1 MKKPIVEVLLSSE
14 KRKNVLLLLLDGP
27 KEMETLIKSLKTNR
41 TALLPQLRILKENH
55 LISKLYGDTYKL
67 TTIGKLITEEMLVFL
82 RTTNMFGENRDY
94 LGTHFID
101 FIPTYLLKKLPR
113 LGSCNIIDI
122 PIGDFFDSEND
133 FLEKAIMSKHWLQIT
148 STLHPM
154 FHEFY
159 VEMIDQGADVSVII
173 TPEIYEKIKH
183 DYYDDLKE
191 LIDLKLISFY
201 VYPKSLE
208 FVSFILAD
216 QCINF
221 RLFTQEGESD
231 NKKMLICSPAALEW
245 GKELFEYY
253 RRQSTPIIE
262 I

>member
-27 KEMETLIKSLKTNR
+27 KEMEMLIKSLKTDR
-41 TALLPQLRILKENH
+41 TALLPQLRILKESH
-55 LISKLYGDTYKL
+55 LISKLYGDSYKL
-67 TTIGKLITEEMLVFL
+67 TTIGKLIVEEMILFL
-82 RTTNMFGENRDY
+82 RTANMFGENRDY
-94 LGTHFID
+94 LGTHQID
-101 FIPTYLLKKLPR
+101 FIPMYLLKKLPQ
-113 LGSCNIIDI
+113 LGSCSIIDI
-122 PIGDFFDSEND
+122 SIGDFFDAEKD
-133 FLEKAIMSKHWLQIT
+133 FLEKAIMSKYWLQIT

-159 VEMIDQGADVSVII
+159 VEMIDQGTDVSVII

-183 DYYDDLKE
+183 DYYDDFKE
-191 LIDLKLISFY
+191 LIDIKLISFY

-231 NKKMLICSPAALEW
+231 NKKMLICSPDASKW

>member
-41 TALLPQLRILKENH
+41 TALLPQLRILKESR
-55 LISKLYGDTYKL
+55 LISKLDEDSYKL
-67 TTIGKLITEEMLVFL
+67 TTIGKLIVEEMIVFL

-94 LGTHFID
+94 LGTHQID
-101 FIPTYLLKKLPR
+101 FIPIYLLKKLPQ
-113 LGSCNIIDI
+113 LSYCNIIDI
-122 PIGDFFDSEND
+122 SIGDFFDAEKD
-133 FLEKAIMSKHWLQIT
+133 FLEKGIASKYWLQIT

-159 VEMIDQGADVSVII
+159 VDMIDQGTDVSVII

-183 DYYDDLKE
+183 DYYDDFKE
-191 LIDLKLISFY
+191 LIDIKLISFY
-201 VYPKSLE
+201 LYPKSFE

-231 NKKMLICSPAALEW
+231 NKKMLICSPDALEW

-253 RRQSTPIIE
+253 RRQSIPIIE

>member
-14 KRKNVLLLLLDGP
+14 KRKNMLLLLLDGP
-27 KEMETLIKSLKTNR
+27 KEMETILKSLNTNR
-41 TALLPQLRILKENH
+41 TALLPQIKILIESH
-55 LISKLYGDTYKL
+55 LISKYADTYKL
-67 TTIGKLITEEMLVFL
+67 TTIGKLIVEEMIVFL

-101 FIPTYLLKKLPR
+101 FIPTYLIKELSK

-122 PIGDFFDSEND
+122 PMGDFFDVEKD
-133 FLEKAIMSKHWLQIT
+133 FLEKAVVSKYWLQIT
-148 STLHPM
+148 SSLHPM

-159 VEMIDQGADVSVII
+159 VEMVNNGTDVSVII
-173 TPEIYEKIKH
+173 TQEIYEKVKH
-183 DYYDDLKE
+183 DYYDEFKE
-191 LIDLKLISFY
+191 LIDIKLISLY
-201 VYPKSLE
+201 LYPKSLD
-208 FVSFILAD
+208 FASFILAD

-221 RLFTQEGESD
+221 RLFTQEGQYD
-231 NKKMLICSPAALEW
+231 NKKLLICSPLAVEW